1 MSDSERTKGTGP
13 SMRGTRMVQIGKLS
27 LEVGINHDRLIKD
40 VEVLLI
46 SCSLALFPHK
56 RFLFRHQYFHEAHEF
71 LGT

>member
-1 MSDSERTKGTGP
+1 
-13 SMRGTRMVQIGKLS
+13 MVQIGKLS